1 MQELV
6 GANNDPLATFL
17 QVYALAKEDMWLSMQ
32 NPLHAKFLRVG
43 IVVG

>member
-32 NPLHAKFLRVG
+32 NPLHAKLRKFALN
-43 IVVG
+43 